1 MVFDM
6 KYKVGDLLI
15 INSDTTSVVLKD
27 QETYENPERG
37 TIYFIFDKHEKKYE
51 LINQRSGS
59 ISLWIESYLDTC
71 FDKV

>member
-1 MVFDM
+1 M

-27 QETYENPERG
+27 HETYEYPEKG

-51 LINQRSGS
+51 LINQQSGLTS
-59 ISLWIESYLDTC
+59 FWIEIYLDTC
-71 FDKV
+71 FDKVIV

>member
-1 MVFDM
+1 M
-6 KYKVGDLLI
+6 KYKVGDLLV

-27 QETYENPERG
+27 QETYENPEIG
-37 TIYFIFDKHEKKYE
+37 TVYFIFDKHEKKYE